1 MYAIFSMPP
10 DKRTTAD
17 ELLKDDVVSRQSII
31 IRDCSA
37 LGLKD
42 LGILVLIE
50 GEENAIKKAKEL
62 FKELGKLLEGDK
74 ATDVYERFKKESEDV
89 ASGVGLLFG

>member
-10 DKRTTAD
+10 DKRVKAD

-42 LGILVLIE
+42 LGILILIE

-62 FKELGKLLEGDK
+62 FTDLGKLLEGDQ
-74 ATDVYERFKKESEDV
+74 ANDVYERFRKESEDV